1 MVVVPNTDPA
11 CGSVGGG
18 VGTATIGVGVTP
30 PGQRQFGSLV
40 QDTLRHNAAE
50 QTIPDAQSLFVTQ
63 LLLHPCGGVGEGT
76 GQLQSDDPVHSG
88 FRHDPDEHT
97 SPEGQDAFVVQ
108 LLLHAGTGDGD
119 GDGETDG
126 DGLGETEGEG
136 EAAKANWSEHVPACA
151 ARGRDLGAVGAVGW
165 DPRFSKKREMDT
177 TATAKT
183 TVRMV
188 PTITHILCRRR
199 FSTWFI
205 LINSPSLYSH
215 LCYTDDIER
224 CTRQT
229 N

>member
-136 EAAKANWSEHVPACA
+136 
-151 ARGRDLGAVGAVGW
+151 
-165 DPRFSKKREMDT
+165 
-177 TATAKT
+177 
-183 TVRMV
+183 
-188 PTITHILCRRR
+188 
-199 FSTWFI
+199 
-205 LINSPSLYSH
+205 
-215 LCYTDDIER
+215 
-224 CTRQT
+224 
-229 N
+229 